1 MYKWYKDASEKFAEI
16 QVFFRTVIFLILC
29 SLLENTFGRV
39 LSDAKDR
46 KINKRDELRELTL
59 RWLINSYLRENTCYL
74 DEVFKYL
81 VMYSHGILWKQCG
94 SLCTFKISIRNFI
107 ICLKRIKECNFWHIL
122 NVIIKNIFKIS

>member
-59 RWLINSYLRENTCYL
+59 R
-74 DEVFKYL
+74 
-81 VMYSHGILWKQCG
+81 
-94 SLCTFKISIRNFI
+94 
-107 ICLKRIKECNFWHIL
+107 
-122 NVIIKNIFKIS
+122 

>member
-1 MYKWYKDASEKFAEI
+1 MYKWYKDASEKFAGI

-59 RWLINSYLRENTCYL
+59 R
-74 DEVFKYL
+74 
-81 VMYSHGILWKQCG
+81 
-94 SLCTFKISIRNFI
+94 
-107 ICLKRIKECNFWHIL
+107 
-122 NVIIKNIFKIS
+122 